1 MGTQRKPHRRND
13 LDVAAQEAF
22 YERASGPVAGQ
33 RPVDQSSPRKLAAF
47 QRIGVIP
54 SKYTSWEQIN
64 DEFKYNVEV
73 LGLSEQ
79 ETRNKLNLNV
89 KNSTGKYY
97 FSKYE
102 RYGPGNY
109 INFREISTDLQ
120 PEAVEDLLRINQR
133 GGGLQGPRMAS
144 PQQQLEDAVFNEE
157 DEWGDRPKNKH
168 DPKIISSKERAN
180 ATRDAIRARL
190 GGPPKG
196 SPSVYDSGKQIHR
209 GHGFAASRSNA
220 GLGSDNIWDEL
231 GSYNV
236 YGHAG
241 KSNNPRVH
249 PDVLHESYAP
259 PTAEFANWYRKIRD
273 ERLIP
278 GIPDQLMM
286 AADEYGSEIY
296 GSRGSGRG
304 KTYDVGP
311 ATTRGGPINT
321 PEATVFAK
329 ADKLFQ
335 ISSQIA
341 EDRVDK
347 DIKAGTVS
355 FENTKEGKAA
365 RAAYTEKVRN
375 AIAKTW
381 LDQQSINLDPTS
393 SPATP
398 IEKSTYTFTQKDFTP
413 LRWKEFEAGGGNAA
427 IAQGKTVTEIIERGK
442 AVRKDPNL
450 MPSPKVI
457 PSRFDKGIPAA
468 SKPQTPI
475 PKQVRTQADID
486 RIFGSVG
493 GPETIEVSGNYIPK
507 PPIIT
512 TPTAK
517 DRALAAERANAGK
530 FKEMSRGPGPN
541 LGMSLIPDPRPALKA
556 VRENPRG
563 AMAGVAVSA
572 LNPEVAQAVEQN
584 NLGAAGNILARDV
597 ALGTLSEMGI
607 KAALPLAGKYAP
619 ALARIGGVAGAAG
632 TGAALFSQG
641 QSGSLTDVLTRKAAQ
656 NPVSFMP
663 AVQANPETDIGA
675 RASRAIANEVKYLS
689 KQAKPLMKAIDNEL
703 RWLGKAGQR
712 AFNNIFGKR
721 EI

>member
-180 ATRDAIRARL
+180 ATRDAIRVRL

-249 PDVLHESYAP
+249 PDVLHENYAP

-278 GIPDQLMM
+278 GVPDQLMM

-413 LRWKEFEAGGGNAA
+413 LQWKEFEAGGGNAA
-427 IAQGKTVTEIIERGK
+427 IAQGKTVTEIIELGK
-442 AVRKDPNL
+442 TVRRDPNL
-450 MPSPKVI
+450 MPSSRRVI
-457 PSRFDKGIPAA
+457 SSRFDKEIPAA

-507 PPIIT
+507 PPLRT

-530 FKEMSRGPGPN
+530 FKEMARGPGPIPEVTPSQS
-541 LGMSLIPDPRPALKA
+541 LGRRAAAIVNREPLPQPKPVSQPKVGQPAILNGQSVVWSGNSWVRVPTPKA
-556 VRENPRG
+556 LASSTKPSTGRRG
-563 AMAGVAVSA
+563 AAPKPPASSTTKTRPQSTQYSWNNPLSPINRGSA
-572 LNPEVAQAVEQN
+572 AY
-584 NLGAAGNILARDV
+584 G
-597 ALGTLSEMGI
+597 GTE
-607 KAALPLAGKYAP
+607 
-619 ALARIGGVAGAAG
+619 RR
-632 TGAALFSQG
+632 T
-641 QSGSLTDVLTRKAAQ
+641 
-656 NPVSFMP
+656 NE
-663 AVQANPETDIGA
+663 AVQDAPGW
-675 RASRAIANEVKYLS
+675 S
-689 KQAKPLMKAIDNEL
+689 PF
-703 RWLGKAGQR
+703 WLKLAD
-712 AFNNIFGKR
+712 
-721 EI
+721 